1 MRMLTSRA
9 ESMAAGAR
17 ASGGASAGG
26 SYGGSSGGGGGF
38 DSEGPAPPADE
49 PVGPEVTDEDIPF

>member
-1 MRMLTSRA
+1 
-9 ESMAAGAR
+9 MAAGAR
-17 ASGGASAGG
+17 ASGGASGGASAGG